1 MRKVLKD
8 FESYLV
14 THPIKATSFHPY
26 YEKALWEMVLNG
38 GKRFR
43 PALLLSVVYAL
54 NPRKIKKAYKVA
66 LALEILHTYSLIHDD
81 LPAMDN
87 SNLRR
92 GATTLHVKY
101 DEAGAILIGDA
112 LNTQSFYLIAT
123 AKFNSKIKTQLV
135 KILSK
140 NAGATGMVLGQAL
153 DCFFEGQKLPL
164 TQLKTIHLN
173 KTAKLIAASLQMGG
187 VISKISKKD
196 SKKLYKIGLNLG
208 LFFQIRDDIIDVT
221 QSEIEA
227 GKQTHSDEKKNSYV
241 NLLGLDDTRKSA
253 LTLQNTIIK
262 DLKSFPKIL
271 SETLLKSLNPYFLTN
286 PKETK

>member
-1 MRKVLKD
+1 MQKILKD
-8 FESYLV
+8 FESYLIQN
-14 THPIKATSFHPY
+14 PILASSFHPY

-54 NPRKIKKAYKVA
+54 NPKKLKDSYKVA

-87 SNLRR
+87 SALRR

-112 LNTQSFYLIAT
+112 LNTQSFYLLST

-173 KTAKLIAASLQMGG
+173 KTAKLIASSLQMGG

-196 SKKLYKIGLNLG
+196 SKKLYKIGLDLG

-221 QSEIEA
+221 QNEIEA
-227 GKQTHSDEKKNSYV
+227 GKQTHNDEKKNSYV
-241 NLLGLDDTRKSA
+241 NLLGLQKTKEASA
-253 LTLQNTIIK
+253 ALQNTIK
-262 DLKSFPKIL
+262 KELTTLPKKL
-271 SETLLKSLNPYFLTN
+271 QKTLLSILNPYFF
-286 PKETK
+286 KENV

>member
-1 MRKVLKD
+1 MQKILKD
-8 FESYLV
+8 FESYLIQN
-14 THPIKATSFHPY
+14 PILASSFHPY

-54 NPRKIKKAYKVA
+54 NPKKLKDSYKVA

-87 SNLRR
+87 SALRR

-112 LNTQSFYLIAT
+112 LNTQSFYLLST

-173 KTAKLIAASLQMGG
+173 KTAKLIASSLQMGG

-196 SKKLYKIGLNLG
+196 SKKLYKIGLDLG

-221 QSEIEA
+221 QNEIEA
-227 GKQTHSDEKKNSYV
+227 GKQTHNDEKKNSYV
-241 NLLGLDDTRKSA
+241 NLLGLQKTKEASVA
-253 LTLQNTIIK
+253 LQNTIK
-262 DLKSFPKIL
+262 KEFTTLPKKL
-271 SETLLKSLNPYFLTN
+271 QKTLLSILNPYFF
-286 PKETK
+286 KENV